1 MLIEIKAVRQ
11 SAGQPRK
18 RWFNDADFDLFTWH
32 RTDGSVCR
40 FELCYDK
47 HLGEHTVRWDARE
60 GVETYSVDDG
70 EVTGRHK
77 MAPLTIADDSPL
89 DPTVTDRFRAAAR
102 ELDPAIVAVVC
113 ARLGLPPV
121 QDAAGP

>member
-11 SAGQPRK
+11 TEGQPRK

-32 RTDGSVCR
+32 RSDGSVCR

-77 MAPLTIADDSPL
+77 MAPLTMPSDAAIDER
-89 DPTVTDRFRAAAR
+89 VTNGFRRAAR
-102 ELDPAIVAVVC
+102 DIDPAIVAVVC

-121 QDAAGP
+121 QRAP

>member
-11 SAGQPRK
+11 TKGLPHK

-32 RTDGSVCR
+32 RRDGSVCR

-60 GVETYSVDDG
+60 GVETFSVDDG
-70 EVTGRHK
+70 EVTGRYK
-77 MAPLTIADDSPL
+77 MAPLVQASDSPVEQHM
-89 DPTVTDRFRAAAR
+89 TTRFRDAAR

-121 QDAAGP
+121 QMT

>member
-1 MLIEIKAVRQ
+1 MEITAVRQ
-11 SAGQPRK
+11 SDGQPRK

-32 RTDGSVCR
+32 RSDGSVCR

-47 HLGEHTVRWDARE
+47 HLGEHAVRWDARE

-77 MAPLTIADDSPL
+77 MAPLSFPEDSPI
-89 DPTVTDRFRAAAR
+89 DARVTSRFRDAAR
-102 ELDPAIVAVVC
+102 QLDPAIVAVVC

-121 QDAAGP
+121 QRAQG